1 MHRCSTFRALGT
13 TTVVAAHGRHLPSAV
28 AEVEAEL
35 EAIDLACS
43 RFRED
48 SDLSRVNTAG
58 GAWTRV
64 SALLVEAV
72 DVALRAAE
80 ITDGLVDPLLG
91 GVMLRLGYDRD
102 FGDPPFDGEA
112 VMPASRIWKRS
123 WRDVELRHDR
133 SEIRIPPDVHLD
145 LGSSA
150 KAFAA
155 DRAADRASWV
165 IGAPVMVSIGGD
177 VALAGTAPERGW
189 PVGIADDH
197 EAAPE
202 IGETI
207 EITGGGLATSS
218 TTVRRWSR
226 GGSRLHHIV
235 DPRTGLPATEVWR
248 TASVCAGSCVD
259 ANTASTA
266 AIVLGELAPG
276 WLEPQALPSRLVR
289 RTGEIERIA
298 GWPERSAA

>member
-1 MHRCSTFRALGT
+1 MQGRVTFRALGT
-13 TTVVAAHGRHLPSAV
+13 TTVVASPARRLPSAV
-28 AEVEAEL
+28 AEVGAEL

-48 SDLSRVNTAG
+48 SDLSRVNAAG
-58 GAWTRV
+58 GAWTPV

-72 DVALRAAE
+72 DVAIGAAE
-80 ITDGLVDPLLG
+80 VTDGLVDPLLG
-91 GVMLRLGYDRD
+91 GVMIRLGYDRD
-102 FGDPPFDGEA
+102 FGELPFDGEA
-112 VMPASRIWKRS
+112 VTPATWIWKRS

-145 LGSSA
+145 LGSTA
-150 KAFAA
+150 KALAA
-155 DRAADRASWV
+155 DRAARRASSV
-165 IGAPVMVSIGGD
+165 IGAPVMVAIGGD
-177 VALAGTAPERGW
+177 VAVAGETPDRGW

-207 EITGGGLATSS
+207 EIRGGGLATSS
-218 TTVRRWSR
+218 TTVRRWTR
-226 GGSRLHHIV
+226 GGARLHHIV
-235 DPRTGLPATEVWR
+235 DPRTGLPAAEVWR

-266 AIVLGELAPG
+266 AIVLGEHAPG
-276 WLEPQALPSRLVR
+276 WLSKQALPSRLVR
-289 RTGEIERIA
+289 RNGDVERVA
-298 GWPERSAA
+298 DWPERSAA

>member
-1 MHRCSTFRALGT
+1 MQGRSAFRALGT
-13 TTVVAAHGRHLPSAV
+13 NTVVAAPDRFLPSAV
-28 AEVEAEL
+28 AEVGGEL
-35 EAIDLACS
+35 AAIDLACS

-48 SDLSRVNTAG
+48 SDLSRVNAAG
-58 GAWTRV
+58 GAWTSV
-64 SALLVEAV
+64 STLLIEAV
-72 DVALRAAE
+72 DVAIRAAE
-80 ITDGLVDPLLG
+80 VTDGLVDPLLG
-91 GVMLRLGYDRD
+91 VVMLRLGYDRD
-102 FGDPPFDGEA
+102 FGDLPFDGEA
-112 VMPASRIWKRS
+112 VMPANWIWKRS

-145 LGSSA
+145 LGSTA
-150 KAFAA
+150 KALAA
-155 DRAADRASWV
+155 DRAADRASSV
-165 IGAPVMVSIGGD
+165 VGAPVMVSIGGD
-177 VALAGTAPERGW
+177 VAVAGDPPDRGW

-207 EITGGGLATSS
+207 EIAGGGLATSS

-226 GGSRLHHIV
+226 GGTRLHHIV
-235 DPRTGLPATEVWR
+235 DPRTGLPATEIWR

-259 ANTASTA
+259 ANTASTM

-276 WLEPQALPSRLVR
+276 WLARQALPSRLVR
-289 RTGEIERIA
+289 RTGEIERLA

>member
-1 MHRCSTFRALGT
+1 MQGRSTFRALGT
-13 TTVVAAHGRHLPSAV
+13 TTVVAAPVRYLPSV
-28 AEVEAEL
+28 LAEVGSEL
-35 EAIDLACS
+35 EAIDLTCS

-48 SDLSRVNTAG
+48 SDLSRVNAAG
-58 GAWTRV
+58 GAWTSV

-72 DVALRAAE
+72 DVAIRAADV
-80 ITDGLVDPLLG
+80 TDGLVDPLLG
-91 GVMLRLGYDRD
+91 SVMLRLGYDRD
-102 FGDPPFDGEA
+102 FGELPFDGEA
-112 VMPASRIWKRS
+112 VMPATWIWERS

-145 LGSSA
+145 LGSTA
-150 KAFAA
+150 KALAA
-155 DRAADRASWV
+155 DRAARRASSV
-165 IGAPVMVSIGGD
+165 VGAPVMVSIGGD
-177 VALAGTAPERGW
+177 VAVAGEAPDRGW

-197 EAAPE
+197 EATPE

-207 EITGGGLATSS
+207 EVAGGGLATSS

-226 GGSRLHHIV
+226 GGARLHHIV
-235 DPRTGLPATEVWR
+235 DPRTGLPAAEVWR

-276 WLEPQALPSRLVR
+276 WLARQELPSRLVR
-289 RTGEIERIA
+289 RTGEIERVA